1 MQLVLT
7 LDILDLALLLQL
19 RSSHL
24 GLLNDSFSIFPLQL
38 FLRGLTGPLVCPF
51 LVSLELLLSL
61 LLVHFFAS
69 LV

>member
-1 MQLVLT
+1 VQLVLT
-7 LDILDLALLLQL
+7 LGILGLALLLQL

-24 GLLNDSFSIFPLQL
+24 GLLNDSFSIFALQL
-38 FLRGLTGPLVCPF
+38 FLRGLTGSLFCPF
-51 LVSLELLLSL
+51 LVFLQLLLSL